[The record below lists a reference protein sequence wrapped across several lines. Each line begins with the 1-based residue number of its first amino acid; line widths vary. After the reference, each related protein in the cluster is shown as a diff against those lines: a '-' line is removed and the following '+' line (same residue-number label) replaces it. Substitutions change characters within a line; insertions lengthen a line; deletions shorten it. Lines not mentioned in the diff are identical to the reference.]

1 MCIIEVSVYC
11 VHVRRS
17 QITQM
22 DVDVLEVEDSV
33 RLLINVTTRKIR

>member
-1 MCIIEVSVYC
+1 MGISTCIIEVSVYC

-22 DVDVLEVEDSV
+22 DVDVLEV
-33 RLLINVTTRKIR
+33 